1 MPCQKNQGH
10 IFSCKATKKEFFC
23 QVLWGFPEMS
33 TIVLFVFLGLVEVDM
48 VGQETLL
55 IWNSEL
61 HSLFPTLLGKNTP
74 VLV

>member
-1 MPCQKNQGH
+1 
-10 IFSCKATKKEFFC
+10 
-23 QVLWGFPEMS
+23 MS

-61 HSLFPTLLGKNTP
+61 HSLFPTLLGENTT